1 MSAMR
6 FSSSKSDPW
15 TQPRPH
21 HDASLRMMMHGK
33 IQPMEAEKSRSIF
46 SLFRWR

>member
-6 FSSSKSDPW
+6 FSSSNPDPW

-21 HDASLRMMMHGK
+21 HDASLRMMKHGK
-33 IQPMEAEKSRSIF
+33 IQPMESKQSRSF
-46 SLFRWR
+46 LGLFGWR

>member
-6 FSSSKSDPW
+6 FSSSSPDAW

-33 IQPMEAEKSRSIF
+33 IQPMDYKPR
-46 SLFRWR
+46 SLFGLFGKR